1 MNVLIKVRDKLVEA
15 HVQLKCV
22 TPHFVLLKEDKS
34 GIDEMSNILVA
45 FLGAMAEQEM
55 ETKKARFAKARE
67 LKAERG
73 EYFGG
78 NIPIGYRKEGKGGKI
93 VIDEDGARMVR
104 MIFDW
109 YENGKTQPQIAREL
123 QNVFPN
129 RKFMLSFIS
138 QVLRNELYIGIV
150 REAGTKC
157 INNDGEVYRTYV
169 YKRQLPPIIS
179 REQFDRCRE
188 IAKGNFHQRRA
199 SKHVY
204 YAYRLILC
212 PRCGGHWGVGNQ
224 RGAYYC
230 RNAYNTQRDISN
242 FGPIAC
248 DYKHSIGINIMDSFL
263 WHLATILEAKYI
275 IENDK
280 QQRLNYAKQIKEL
293 EKQIANIERENEDHN
308 SKIERATDAYID
320 GRLTTGV

>member
-1 MNVLIKVRDKLVEA
+1 
-15 HVQLKCV
+15 
-22 TPHFVLLKEDKS
+22 
-34 GIDEMSNILVA
+34 MSNILVA